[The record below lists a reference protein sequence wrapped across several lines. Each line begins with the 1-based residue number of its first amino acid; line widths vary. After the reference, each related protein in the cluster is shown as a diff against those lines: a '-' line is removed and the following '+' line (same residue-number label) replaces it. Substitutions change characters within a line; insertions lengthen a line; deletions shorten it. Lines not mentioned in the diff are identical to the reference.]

1 MPDSVVLVHGI
12 WMTGL
17 ELGLLARRLRDC
29 GYRTVLFRYHSLLN
43 TVAQNASLLRQRIN
57 ELGNSRVHL
66 VGHSLGGLVILQ
78 ALQDQPD
85 LVEGRIVLLG
95 SPVKGSVIAQ
105 RLHRYRLSRWLIG
118 NSGKQALLGGG
129 PRWRGR
135 NRWVSSMVPDRSV
148 SGDCWADLTGLM
160 TAPWRCQRRCWKMSP
175 RRCLSIAAILACWPR
190 TPSPR
195 PCVRFSGREI
205 SVINPA
211 SNETETNFR
220 RVPEIPVF

>member
-17 ELGLLARRLRDC
+17 ELGLLAWRLRDC

-43 TVAQNASLLRQRIN
+43 TVPQNASLLRQRIN

-85 LVEGRIVLLG
+85 LIEGRIVLLG

-105 RLHRYRLSRWLIG
+105 RLYRYRLSRWLIG

-129 PRWRGR
+129 PRWRGTQ
-135 NRWVSSMVPDRSV
+135 SL
-148 SGDCWADLTGLM
+148 G
-160 TAPWRCQRRCWKMSP
+160 
-175 RRCLSIAAILACWPR
+175 
-190 TPSPR
+190 
-195 PCVRFSGREI
+195 
-205 SVINPA
+205 VINGTRPVGVGRLLGGFDGPNDGTVAVSETLLENVSASLSLHSSHFGLLA
-211 SNETETNFR
+211 SNAVASSVCAFLGQGD
-220 RVPEIPVF
+220 FSD